1 MDYKLSMKYG
11 KLGPTHFPQS
21 ICYGK
26 WASQIPKGDK
36 QLVNIVVGYWLMY
49 GGESVK
55 STFIDLI

>member
-36 QLVNIVVGYWLMY
+36 
-49 GGESVK
+49 
-55 STFIDLI
+55 